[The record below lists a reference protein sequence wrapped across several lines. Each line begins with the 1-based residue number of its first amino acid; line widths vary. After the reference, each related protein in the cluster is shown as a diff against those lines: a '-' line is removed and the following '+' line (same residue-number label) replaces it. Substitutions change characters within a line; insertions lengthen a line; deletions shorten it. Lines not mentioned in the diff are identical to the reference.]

1 MKIEDLNATF
11 DNVILEMIVESK
23 VVDGIVLPDS
33 ANNSDCKKGKV
44 LSVGPD
50 VIDLEEGN
58 VVIIGPYDGIEL
70 KQDQKFYRIMKESEI
85 LALFEE

>member
-11 DNVILEMIVESK
+11 DNVIIEMFEEEKVEN
-23 VVDGIVLPDS
+23 GIVIPDS

-50 VIDLEEGN
+50 VIDLEEEN

-70 KQDQKFYRIMKESEI
+70 IQDGKLYRIMKESEI
-85 LALFEE
+85 LALVEE